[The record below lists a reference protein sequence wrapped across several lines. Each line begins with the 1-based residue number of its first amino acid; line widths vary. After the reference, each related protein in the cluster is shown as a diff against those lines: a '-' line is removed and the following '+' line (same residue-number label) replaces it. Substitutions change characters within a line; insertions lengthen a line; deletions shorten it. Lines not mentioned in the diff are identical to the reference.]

1 MSTPTATNDEAN
13 DGVKPT
19 LGANT
24 PLKAVI
30 KSVDMEKPM
39 EEKAIELAQEAM
51 NKFTMEKDMA
61 EYLKREF
68 DRLYSTTWH
77 CVVGKNFGSFVTHG
91 MHIKADSIQVR

>member
-1 MSTPTATNDEAN
+1 MSTPTATNGESSEVAN
-13 DGVKPT
+13 TP

-24 PLKAVI
+24 ALKAVI
-30 KSVDMEKPM
+30 KSVDMEKSM

-77 CVVGKNFGSFVTHG
+77 CVVGK
-91 MHIKADSIQVR
+91 K